1 MGAML
6 PRIALPDLLFEVHSW
21 TGFLDFIGHVSDR
34 RTRMDGP
41 LVSLLVAQSCNIGLT
56 PVIDPFLDRS
66 IQIGYGGVMARTR
79 EFDTEA
85 AVSRAME
92 LFWTRGYEA
101 TSVRDL
107 TRRLGIGQGSLYAA
121 FGDKGGLYRAALEHY
136 RTTLA
141 AAALRGLEEG
151 TDARS
156 AIRAML
162 VERVRIAVEDDGRGC
177 LLVNAACER
186 LPEDAATRRT
196 VRDMQDVSRDA
207 LAEVLRVAAERGE
220 IAKRHDPHTLAS
232 FLVTFLNGLLVSSK
246 ITPDARAL
254 EPLVEVALGALD

>member
-1 MGAML
+1 M
-6 PRIALPDLLFEVHSW
+6 P
-21 TGFLDFIGHVSDR
+21 
-34 RTRMDGP
+34 
-41 LVSLLVAQSCNIGLT
+41 
-56 PVIDPFLDRS
+56 
-66 IQIGYGGVMARTR
+66 RTR

-107 TRRLGIGQGSLYAA
+107 TRELGLGQGSLYAA
-121 FGDKGGLYRAALEHY
+121 FGDKDGLYQAALEHY

-151 TDARS
+151 ADARS
-156 AIRAML
+156 AIRTML
-162 VERVRIAVEDDGRGC
+162 IERIRIAVEKDGRGC
-177 LLVNAACER
+177 LAINAACER
-186 LPEDAATRRT
+186 LPEDPSTRRV
-196 VRDMQDVSRDA
+196 VRDMQDAARDA

-220 IAKRHDPHTLAS
+220 IAARNDPYALAA

-254 EPLVEVALGALD
+254 EPLVEVALAALG